1 MDINGEVNLFLF
13 LTKMELWPKNFTDDN
28 KFEIEFAEIQD
39 KFNSK
44 TEIKVKQAVKLY
56 RILMPDE
63 NLNEEDNSEKI
74 NVKKTKEDNK
84 KKENTEEGIK
94 ILCRKPKKAPRY

>member
-28 KFEIEFAEIQD
+28 KFEIEFAAIQD
-39 KFNSK
+39 KFNAK

-63 NLNEEDNSEKI
+63 KLNEENNLEKI
-74 NVKKTKEDNK
+74 GVKQTNENNIK
-84 KKENTEEGIK
+84 KGNIQDGIK
-94 ILCRKPKKAPRY
+94 IVSRKPKRAPRY